1 MEKEPSW
8 IVWIL
13 GAAITI
19 LGGIIAHLFNRI
31 SRAEDRTTLA
41 ESRAN
46 ETLQAFRKE
55 VREDFDKL
63 WTKIDAHT
71 KESSDF
77 REFVA
82 RHMVTKDDLRDS
94 HSKGDLR

>member
-1 MEKEPSW
+1 MKDEPSW
-8 IVWIL
+8 IVWVL

-31 SRAEDRTTLA
+31 ARAEDRTSAA
-41 ESRAN
+41 ENRAN

-63 WTKIDAHT
+63 WGKIDYHT
-71 KESSDF
+71 KETSEF

-82 RHMVTKDDLRDS
+82 RHMVTKDDLRGS
-94 HSKGDLR
+94 RAKGDSR